1 MLSETKSC
9 KSSSVCQWL
18 WQTSVSPLYGV
29 LTKTLHTAQAHFG
42 VWHASAKHKNKLTEN
57 TKTALYPRGPFER
70 NENQRNPEFPLFHSA
85 FYGRSLEEDQG
96 NNTVCLSVWPLSY
109 LSSTSTDYGRDTKMR
124 DDQVC
129 RLFLGVQSSANSCR
143 RGLKSLNPWDS
154 GTNSR
159 RRYFVPL
166 GPSVVAFVL

>member
-1 MLSETKSC
+1 MTHWNSSEEVLRWPPQCLGFNCNALWEFKRSTFFLSETKSC
-9 KSSSVCQWL
+9 KSCSVCQWL

-85 FYGRSLEEDQG
+85 FLWPKFRGRPGEQYRLS
-96 NNTVCLSVWPLSY
+96 VCLTLVLFIKHLDGLRSGYKDARRPSLSPFPR
-109 LSSTSTDYGRDTKMR
+109 S
-124 DDQVC
+124 
-129 RLFLGVQSSANSCR
+129 
-143 RGLKSLNPWDS
+143 
-154 GTNSR
+154 
-159 RRYFVPL
+159 
-166 GPSVVAFVL
+166 SVVG